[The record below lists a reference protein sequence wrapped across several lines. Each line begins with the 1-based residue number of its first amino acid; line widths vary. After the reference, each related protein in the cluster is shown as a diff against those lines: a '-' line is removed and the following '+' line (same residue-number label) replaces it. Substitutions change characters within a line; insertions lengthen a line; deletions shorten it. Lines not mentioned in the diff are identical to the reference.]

1 MSNKNIYTPIFK
13 LYHGDNAILAP
24 TVLYVKQHF
33 ITKKK
38 YFGKTI
44 QDPYKYL
51 GSGTH
56 WTNHI
61 KQHGKEFV
69 ETLWVSEP
77 FTDKNLI
84 QEFALLVSEEYD
96 IILSKDWLNLVLEN
110 GLDGNISTIE
120 TVEKM
125 LATKA
130 AKSEEAKLATKEKT
144 ATTKA
149 AKSEEAKLA
158 TKEKQRATINSK
170 SKEEKQEIVDKQ
182 RATKNARTLE
192 QKLAS
197 RLKRA

>member
-130 AKSEEAKLATKEKT
+130 AKSEEAKLATKEK
-144 ATTKA
+144 
-149 AKSEEAKLA
+149 
-158 TKEKQRATINSK
+158 QRATINSK

-197 RLKRA
+197 RLKRAENKAKKL